1 MQGWALTLVAKACA
15 NTAHLL
21 ARALPKGNLL
31 LHRGRHGA
39 GELGFVVA
47 QGIIADRNGEEIL
60 LAVPQEM
67 RHQGRREVVEL

>member
-21 ARALPKGNLL
+21 ARALPKGNPL

-39 GELGFVVA
+39 GELRFVIA

>member
-1 MQGWALTLVAKACA
+1 VQGWALTPVAKACA

-21 ARALPKGNLL
+21 ARALPKGNPLL
-31 LHRGRHGA
+31 PCGRYSA

-47 QGIIADRNGEEIL
+47 QGILVGRNGKEIL